1 MRHFQALAIMLCAA
15 AAPFAQAKMPAEDVI
30 QGVQDHPLL
39 SRFEGARLVGHGFKE
54 YEAVTLPAGKRGRQS
69 EGEDGFADVVKLE
82 GRYTRLAYNFPNDRS
97 TLEVMRNYEAALQK
111 AGLKTLFACAQ
122 EECGRN
128 FGSYW
133 YNRLSSNYIK
143 GGYLTPFNIGRN
155 NVRYLLAKGTR
166 PDGSPVHAAV
176 YVVAPVGDKNGGI
189 HLAIVEGKA
198 METGKVTASL
208 NAAEMARSIA
218 ADGKVAVYGV
228 LFDTDK
234 ADVKPDSKPAL
245 AEMAKLLQQDPKLK
259 VFVVGHTDNQGTLAH
274 NIDLSQKRAESVV
287 KVLAADY
294 RIDPKRLSPK
304 GIASYAP
311 VASND
316 ADPGR
321 EKNRRVELVK
331 Q

>member
-1 MRHFQALAIMLCAA
+1 MRYYQGLAIMLCAA
-15 AAPFAQAKMPAEDVI
+15 APFAQGKMPAGDVI

-39 SRFEGARLVGHGFKE
+39 SRFEGAKLVGYGFKE
-54 YEAVTLPAGKRGRQS
+54 YDTTTLPASKRGRAS
-69 EGEDGFADVVKLE
+69 EGEDGFADVVRLE
-82 GRYTRLAYNFPNDRS
+82 GRYTRLAYNFPNERS

-111 AGLKTLFACAQ
+111 AGMKTLFACAK

-133 YNRLSSNYIK
+133 HNRLSNNYIK
-143 GGYLTPFNIGRN
+143 GPYITPFNFGRD

-166 PDGSPVHAAV
+166 PDGSVVHAAV
-176 YVVAPVGDKNGGI
+176 YVVPPVGDKNGGI

-208 NAAEMARSIA
+208 NAADMAKRIA
-218 ADGKVAVYGV
+218 ADGKVAIYGV

-245 AEMAKLLQQDPKLK
+245 AEMAKLLQQDPRLK

-274 NIDLSQKRAESVV
+274 NIDLSQRRAESVAR
-287 KVLAADY
+287 VLAADY
-294 RIDPKRLSPK
+294 RIDPKRLAAK
-304 GIASYAP
+304 GVASYAP

-321 EKNRRVELVK
+321 ERNRRVELVK

>member
-1 MRHFQALAIMLCAA
+1 MRHYQALAILLCAA

-39 SRFEGARLVGHGFKE
+39 SRFDGAKLVGYGFKE
-54 YEAVTLPAGKRGRQS
+54 YDETTLPAGKRGRRN
-69 EGEDGFADVVKLE
+69 EGEDGFENLIKLE

-111 AGLKTLFACAQ
+111 AGLKTLFACAK
-122 EECGRN
+122 EECGRT

-133 YNRLSSNYIK
+133 YQRLSNNYIK
-143 GGYLTPFNIGRN
+143 GSYVGPFNFGREN
-155 NVRYLLAKGTR
+155 MRYLLAKGTR
-166 PDGSPVHAAV
+166 PDGSLVHVAV
-176 YVVAPVGDKNGGI
+176 YVTAPVGKQNGGI

-208 NAAEMARSIA
+208 NAADMAKSIA
-218 ADGKVAVYGV
+218 ADGKVAIYGV

-274 NIDLSQKRAESVV
+274 NIDLSQKRADSVV